1 MEPDRPQSDASADKQ
16 GGSYKIPRSWVRTVC
31 AMAAGICVAAT
42 AGLCGRAW
50 FLLELFA
57 HWRVQYIWGLAVCAV
72 ALLVFRRWRTAGAVG
87 LLAVLLGATLLPFY
101 TGSSD
106 RAVPRTLRVL
116 QANILYESDGH
127 DALLE
132 MLRAAD
138 ADVVVL
144 LEVTSLWESKLKA
157 LSDVYPYSRVLPQSG
172 AFGLA
177 VLSRLPVEE
186 WQELSPAESQLPA
199 EARLPAILARIG
211 VDGRPVNVLAAHV
224 FPPISPA
231 AAATRNAQMAALA
244 AIARG
249 QSAPVI
255 LLGDLN
261 ATPWSPQFKDLLRDG
276 GLADARRGHGVNPTW
291 PTFWPSI
298 LRIPIDHCLTTP
310 NITVQDFRTGGATGS
325 DHLPIIVD
333 LVLPE

>member
-1 MEPDRPQSDASADKQ
+1 MEQDRAINDASADKQ
-16 GGSYKIPRSWVRTVC
+16 SASYKISTLWMRAVC
-31 AMAAGICVAAT
+31 AAAVGIGVAVA

-57 HWRVQYIWGLAVCAV
+57 HWRVQYVWGLAVCAV
-72 ALLVFRRWRTAGAVG
+72 VLLIFRRWRTASAIG
-87 LLAVLLGATLLPFY
+87 LLAILLGATLFPFY
-101 TGSSD
+101 AGQPESEGL
-106 RAVPRTLRVL
+106 RTLRVL
-116 QANILYESDGH
+116 QANILYESDDYDGV
-127 DALLE
+127 LE
-132 MLRAAD
+132 MVRAAD

-144 LEVTSLWESKLKA
+144 LEVTWQWESKLKA
-157 LSDVYPYSRVLPQSG
+157 LSDAYPHSRVLSRPG

-199 EARLPAILARIG
+199 ILARILI
-211 VDGRPVNVLAAHV
+211 DGRPVSVLAAHV
-224 FPPISPA
+224 FPPISPGA
-231 AAATRNAQMAALA
+231 AAMRNAQMAALA
-244 AIARG
+244 EIARR
-249 QSAPVI
+249 QQEPVI
-255 LLGDLN
+255 LLADLN
-261 ATPWSPQFKDLLRDG
+261 ATPWSPQFRDLLRDG

-310 NITVQDFRTGGATGS
+310 NITVQKFRTGAATGS

-333 LVLPE
+333 LVFPE